1 MMLSLTFFIAML
13 ELQIL
18 IDQVENIN
26 AEYYYKT
33 QLWNINFIVLIHLT

>member
-1 MMLSLTFFIAML
+1 MLSLMFFIAML

-33 QLWNINFIVLIHLT
+33 QL